1 MSTIRSVEVM
11 TESCAVTESVPCNIV
26 SNIEPIIEII
36 YSTRNDFALLVNVWQ
51 HLTWLLRAWDP

>member
-1 MSTIRSVEVM
+1 M